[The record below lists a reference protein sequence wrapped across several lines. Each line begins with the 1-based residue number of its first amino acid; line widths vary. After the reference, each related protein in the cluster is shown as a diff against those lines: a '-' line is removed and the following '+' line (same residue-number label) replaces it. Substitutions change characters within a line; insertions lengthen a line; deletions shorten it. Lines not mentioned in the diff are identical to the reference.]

1 MIWSWYVI
9 IAGLLLAAAASFF
22 FALAESALFA
32 LGKWRTKQ
40 LAEEKP
46 AEGRRLLRIL
56 EQGQDLLATV
66 GLGNTIATGLA
77 IGLTVWALAHST
89 LAELPSALGVFCF
102 FLIVCEVAPK
112 ALGVRAPDFWAL
124 RVARPL
130 VFLLEASRPLRKI
143 AQGMNEALLRL
154 ILPKVKP
161 QPAISENEY
170 QDLLGI
176 AQQQGALGNSEREL
190 ILHILDLD
198 NRTVREVMKPRS
210 MISCISDELT
220 REEMLEEARKLKH
233 TRLPIYDETPD
244 TIVGVLNVRAFLL
257 NPGADLEEVIEFP
270 SFVPESM
277 NLLHLLR
284 SLQRQRRG
292 MAIVL
297 DEFGGT
303 AGLVTLEDILE
314 DVLGSFQKRGDKA
327 FTYQKLGPG
336 KWRVSGLCP
345 IEEFRREYPG
355 IGEVDEVDTM
365 AGLFVRQMEY
375 VPGLNETTAY
385 KGLKLTAVKVDDRRV
400 HEMTVETFKK

>member
-1 MIWSWYVI
+1 
-9 IAGLLLAAAASFF
+9 
-22 FALAESALFA
+22 
-32 LGKWRTKQ
+32 
-40 LAEEKP
+40 
-46 AEGRRLLRIL
+46 
-56 EQGQDLLATV
+56 
-66 GLGNTIATGLA
+66 
-77 IGLTVWALAHST
+77 
-89 LAELPSALGVFCF
+89 
-102 FLIVCEVAPK
+102 APK

-257 NPGADLEEVIEFP
+257 NPGADLEEVIEF
-270 SFVPESM
+270 
-277 NLLHLLR
+277 
-284 SLQRQRRG
+284 
-292 MAIVL
+292 
-297 DEFGGT
+297 
-303 AGLVTLEDILE
+303 
-314 DVLGSFQKRGDKA
+314 
-327 FTYQKLGPG
+327 
-336 KWRVSGLCP
+336 
-345 IEEFRREYPG
+345 
-355 IGEVDEVDTM
+355 
-365 AGLFVRQMEY
+365 
-375 VPGLNETTAY
+375 
-385 KGLKLTAVKVDDRRV
+385 
-400 HEMTVETFKK
+400 